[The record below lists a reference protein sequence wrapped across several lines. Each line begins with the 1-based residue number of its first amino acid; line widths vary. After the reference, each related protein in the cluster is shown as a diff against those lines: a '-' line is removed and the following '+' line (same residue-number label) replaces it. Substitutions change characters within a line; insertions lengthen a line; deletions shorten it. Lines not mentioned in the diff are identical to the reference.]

1 VADNQHIETGKTG
14 KKRNLFDGIFRGDRT
29 LWIIVIALT
38 LLSVPAVYSSVGGT
52 AAASLLKTLR
62 YVGMIVL
69 GIFAALGFSRLNN
82 KSRLFMILEWGMLI
96 FAFITV
102 GIVFVKVIMTK
113 NINERWLNIGF
124 TSFQPSELVKIVL
137 PILVAWLLV
146 KFKEKLNDWKYVL
159 GIMVPVV
166 MFCGLTL
173 PSGLSTTLII
183 FVTCWLMMMFAKADK
198 KTMWIATLALFMVLM
213 VAVLV
218 LGRGSTWIERVGR
231 FVAKFEDPN
240 KMTYQEREATLA
252 IYHGNVYGQGF
263 GKNVHGRLLS
273 QAENDFIYA
282 FIIEEYG
289 SVIAVLIM
297 LAFILMYFRCIKIA
311 WKCDKLMGKLLVMGL
326 GTEICMQ
333 AIINMGVAV
342 GLFPVTGQNLP
353 FVSYGGSSYIFTCIG
368 LGVIQY
374 VAYDNKKEAR
384 KARLA
389 EEVRREDEQKEYKTN
404 TLEEGVT
411 T

>member
-1 VADNQHIETGKTG
+1 
-14 KKRNLFDGIFRGDRT
+14 
-29 LWIIVIALT
+29 
-38 LLSVPAVYSSVGGT
+38 
-52 AAASLLKTLR
+52 
-62 YVGMIVL
+62 M
-69 GIFAALGFSRLNN
+69 
-82 KSRLFMILEWGMLI
+82 
-96 FAFITV
+96 
-102 GIVFVKVIMTK
+102 
-113 NINERWLNIGF
+113 
-124 TSFQPSELVKIVL
+124 
-137 PILVAWLLV
+137 
-146 KFKEKLNDWKYVL
+146 
-159 GIMVPVV
+159 
-166 MFCGLTL
+166 
-173 PSGLSTTLII
+173 
-183 FVTCWLMMMFAKADK
+183 
-198 KTMWIATLALFMVLM
+198 
-213 VAVLV
+213 
-218 LGRGSTWIERVGR
+218 
-231 FVAKFEDPN
+231 AKFEDPN

-389 EEVRREDEQKEYKTN
+389 EEARREDEQKEYKTN